1 MIGIAEAFSA
11 RYAEARKKFLEAA
24 AIAGLRTESFIHP
37 LQGIE
42 GETLA
47 VDVALDGPADAHRL
61 LLLTSACH
69 GVEGHCGSGVQVF
82 ALHDQEWRDKAR
94 DAGVAVLYVHALNP
108 YGFSHTQRSTH
119 ENIDL
124 NRNVRDFG
132 QPPSAQ
138 PGQAATNAAYSAL
151 HPLLLPTQWPP
162 DAANTAAL
170 DAAMA
175 ALGPA
180 AYQAAVT
187 AGQTAHADG
196 LFYGGTAP
204 SWSQQ
209 TFRSILR
216 NYATRARQ
224 LAWIDVHTGLG
235 PNGIASRIFAGVD
248 EPVALARARAWW
260 SGGGATPVTADF
272 EGTSPSAP
280 LTGELFHAVYAE
292 CPGAETTA
300 LTLEV
305 GTQPLSDMLQALRAG
320 HWLLQ
325 HPEAPPTLAAQ
336 IRQQVRDAF
345 YTDTDAWKGQ
355 VISQARQAMFQAVE
369 GLNS

>member
-24 AIAGLRTESFIHP
+24 ATAGLRSASFVHP
-37 LQGIE
+37 LFGME

-47 VDVALDGPADAHRL
+47 VDVALDGPANASQL
-61 LLLTSACH
+61 LMLTSACH
-69 GVEGHCGSGVQVF
+69 GVEGYCGSGVQVF
-82 ALHDQEWRDKAR
+82 ALHDHEWRDKAR

-108 YGFSHTQRSTH
+108 YGFSHIQRSTH

-132 QPPSAQ
+132 QPQ
-138 PGQAATNAAYSAL
+138 PDDAAYNAL
-151 HPLLLPTQWPP
+151 HPLLLPTHWPP
-162 DAANTAAL
+162 DATNTAAL
-170 DAAMA
+170 DAAIA
-175 ALGPA
+175 ALGPD

-187 AGQTAHADG
+187 AGQTTYADG

-209 TFRSILR
+209 TFRTILR
-216 NYATRARQ
+216 QYAAQARQ
-224 LAWIDVHTGLG
+224 LAWIDIHTGLG
-235 PNGIASRIFAGVD
+235 PNGIASRIFAGAD

-272 EGTSPSAP
+272 EGSSPSAP
-280 LTGELFHAVYAE
+280 LTGELFHAVHAE

-300 LTLEV
+300 LTFEV

-320 HWLLQ
+320 HWLLK
-325 HPEAPPTLAAQ
+325 HPEAPPALAEQ

-345 YTDTDAWKGQ
+345 YTNTDAWKGQ